1 MKQITK
7 LIGMLGLG
15 GFALGQADVA
25 LGADANPPERM
36 TYQGY
41 LVDGNG
47 APLGNSAPTNYDV
60 VFRVYAD
67 KQVGTA
73 LWAEQ
78 QTITVDKGYFSVL
91 LGEGSSTA
99 SGEPRGNLSAAFDG
113 LDASDRFIGITV
125 ETGSGATEIAP
136 RLRLVASPYAY
147 TATQARRLTDGSGN
161 ANFYKDGTTL
171 KLGVGSTPTLTLT
184 EAGNATLTGKLT
196 ADMPDW
202 GVGLQVDN
210 GAVST
215 TFGAESSSVF
225 HFNTELPGFYFNK
238 KLVVNGD
245 IRSYQRDS
253 ILGSDNN
260 TDTYLRVK
268 SASDVIDANADEFW
282 VRGDSNYLQTKF
294 TSNKVELHTDA
305 GSVYLNKPLTVNG
318 TLTAY
323 DLSLSGWIG
332 RTAHNNGGLVG
343 SYNNVG
349 SNGTKT
355 NPIYVIGSGY
365 KPAESTLSNMYGVG
379 YTEGSASFI
388 TGGGSGWGFYV
399 AADGDARTFLAGSG
413 GYVSY
418 INKDGGKVGIGTDS
432 PVQALDVNGHIKIR
446 GGAIVG
452 SGDHYCVIE
461 DYGSQIG
468 VTIRNQMNNEG
479 SIGTSAIRWDDG
491 FITELWASV
500 QGSDRRIK
508 KDITPVQKNEL
519 LEMIDEMSFYQYRLR
534 FSREEKMKRQGRDA
548 SGFFYGIMAQEL
560 REIYPNVVK
569 SSGLAVELDENEED
583 EEKIQENHWY
593 VEKDRLAELAL
604 GGVKDLYAISKEKE
618 AALDSLIN
626 RNQALEIEVE
636 TLKSEMAVLKA
647 RLANSTTQED
657 RIAKLEELVS
667 KIGQGE

>member
-1 MKQITK
+1 
-7 LIGMLGLG
+7 LG

>member
-7 LIGMLGLG
+7 LIGMLALG

-245 IRSYQRDS
+245 ILSYQRDS

-379 YTEGSASFI
+379 YTDGSASFI

>member
-245 IRSYQRDS
+245 ILSYQRDS

>member
-99 SGEPRGNLSAAFDG
+99 SGEPGGNLSAAFDG

>member
-7 LIGMLGLG
+7 LIGMLALG

>member
-7 LIGMLGLG
+7 LIGMLALG

-245 IRSYQRDS
+245 ILSYQRDS

>member
-1 MKQITK
+1 
-7 LIGMLGLG
+7 LG

-379 YTEGSASFI
+379 YTDGSASFI

>member
-47 APLGNSAPTNYDV
+47 APLGNSAPKNYDV

-91 LGEGSSTA
+91 LGEGSTTA

>member
-1 MKQITK
+1 MKQIMK
-7 LIGMLGLG
+7 QVGMMVACV
-15 GFALGQADVA
+15 FALGLPDDGRA
-25 LGADANPPERM
+25 ADANPPERM

-60 VFRVYAD
+60 LFRVYAD
-67 KQVGTA
+67 KQAGTA

-379 YTEGSASFI
+379 YTDGSASFI

>member
-1 MKQITK
+1 MTQITK
-7 LIGMLGLG
+7 LIGMLALG

>member
-7 LIGMLGLG
+7 LIGMLALG

-379 YTEGSASFI
+379 YTDGSASFI

>member
-1 MKQITK
+1 MKQIMK
-7 LIGMLGLG
+7 QVGMMVACV
-15 GFALGQADVA
+15 FALGLPDDGRA
-25 LGADANPPERM
+25 ADANPPERM

-67 KQVGTA
+67 KQAGTA

-99 SGEPRGNLSAAFDG
+99 SGEPGGNLSAAFDG